1 MIKVLAGLV
10 VSAILVIYVFVS
22 DYFKKQY
29 RQQYSLLCRRLV
41 RELPREVRL
50 EVIEKLD
57 KDIRKWLDV
66 SGPFAVYFDKHGPLV
81 IDVQSGRYVI
91 ILSDDFELIRVD
103 KKI

>member
-1 MIKVLAGLV
+1 MNKVIIGLV
-10 VSAILVIYVFVS
+10 LCAIVVVYTFVS
-22 DYFKKQY
+22 EYIKKQY

-50 EVIEKLD
+50 EVIERLD

-66 SGPFAVYFDKHGPLV
+66 SGPFVVYFGKHGPLV
-81 IDVQSGRYVI
+81 IDVESGRYVI

>member
-1 MIKVLAGLV
+1 MNKLIVGLV
-10 VSAILVIYVFVS
+10 GVAILVVYVFVS

-41 RELPREVRL
+41 RELPREVSL
-50 EVIEKLD
+50 EVIEQLD

-66 SGPFAVYFDKHGPLV
+66 SGPFAVYFGKHGPLV
-81 IDVQSGRYVI
+81 IDVESGRYVI

>member
-1 MIKVLAGLV
+1 MIKVLVGLV
-10 VSAILVIYVFVS
+10 VLSILVVYAFVF
-22 DYFKKQY
+22 DYIKKQY

-41 RELPREVRL
+41 RILPREVRVQ
-50 EVIEKLD
+50 VIEQLD

-66 SGPFAVYFDKHGPLV
+66 SGPFAVYFGKHGPLV
-81 IDVQSGRYVI
+81 IDVESGRYVI